1 MPKNDTPLV
10 HFQNPAGLP
19 SPPGFSQLVEI
30 GSGVKLIL
38 ISGQAS
44 LDATGQLI
52 GANDF
57 RVQVTQTFRNLEV
70 ALAAAGASFSDVVKL
85 NYYCVESVPDS
96 EIPVLREVRNLF
108 LNTLQP
114 PASTLVFVSRLVR
127 PDWLVEI
134 EATAVVRSA

>member
-1 MPKNDTPLV
+1 MSTSDTPLV
-10 HFQNPAGLP
+10 RFQNPANLP
-19 SPPGFSQLVEI
+19 SPAGFSQLVEI
-30 GSGVKLIL
+30 GSGGRLIL

-44 LDATGQLI
+44 LDAAGHLI

-57 RVQVTQTFRNLEV
+57 RAQVTQTFRNLEV

-96 EIPVLREVRNLF
+96 EIPVLREVRNQF
-108 LNTLQP
+108 LNTQPP
-114 PASTLVFVSRLVR
+114 PASTLVFVSRPVR

-134 EATAVVRSA
+134 EAMAVVRSA